1 MDKPKIYLETTMFS
15 FYYEDRQ
22 YGDYPKYK
30 AQVRKVFD
38 LIKAGEYEPYSSP
51 FTFREI
57 LRETDSVKREKM
69 TLLAAEYG
77 VSILAESDEVNRIAW
92 LYVKEGAISPAWE
105 TDAVHI
111 AMTTV
116 NDLDFIVSL
125 NFTHIARPW
134 TIEHVRR
141 VNKREGY
148 QGIGIYTPRE
158 VLELYEDDTG
168 IHDRSPDVGRS

>member
-1 MDKPKIYLETTMFS
+1 MDKPKIYLETSMFS

-22 YGDYPKYK
+22 HGDYPKYK

-51 FTFREI
+51 FAFREI
-57 LRETDSVKREKM
+57 AREPDPAKRQKM
-69 TLLAAEYG
+69 TMMAAEYG
-77 VSILAESDEVNRIAW
+77 VTILDESDEVNRIAR
-92 LYVKEGAISPAWE
+92 LYVQEGAISPAWE

-116 NDLDFIVSL
+116 NGLDFIVSL
-125 NFTHIARPW
+125 NFTHIARTW

-141 VNKREGY
+141 VNMREGY
-148 QGIGIYTPRE
+148 QGIGIYKPVE

-168 IHDRSPDVGRS
+168 IHERSPDVERS

>member
-1 MDKPKIYLETTMFS
+1 MDKLKIYLETTMFS

-22 YGDYPKYK
+22 YSEYPKYK

-38 LIKAGEYEPYSSP
+38 LIKVEEYELYTSP
-51 FTFREI
+51 LTFREI
-57 LRETDSVKREKM
+57 AKETDSVKREKM
-69 TLLAAEYG
+69 TLLAVEYG
-77 VSILAESDEVNRIAW
+77 ILILDESSEVNRVAG
-92 LYVKEGAISPAWE
+92 LYVQEGAISPAWE

-134 TIEHVRR
+134 TIEHARR

-148 QGIGIYTPRE
+148 QGIGIYTPME
-158 VLELYEDDTG
+158 VLELYEDDAG
-168 IHDRSPDVGRS
+168 ILKRSPYVGRS